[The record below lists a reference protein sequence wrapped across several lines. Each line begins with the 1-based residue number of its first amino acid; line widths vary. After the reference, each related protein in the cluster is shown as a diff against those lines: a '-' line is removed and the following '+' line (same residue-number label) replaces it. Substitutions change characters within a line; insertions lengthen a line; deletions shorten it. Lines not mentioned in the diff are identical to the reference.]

1 MIKSLKNEESIPIKL
16 FGKQEEAVVF
26 STGSNQFD
34 ENGDYKKAG
43 FPLSQEELDCL
54 NWFVENVDIRD
65 YKAEITAYCNERYDM
80 IGDEPIT
87 EDDLEDEIHIFAI
100 AVNIG
105 GATQSKDGFVYPEV
119 SFFGDCECDPE
130 HGICIGFRDKKF
142 LGVESQDWTL

>member
-1 MIKSLKNEESIPIKL
+1 MIKSLKNEESVPVNL

-43 FPLSQEELDCL
+43 FPLSRQELDCL
-54 NWFVENVDIRD
+54 NWFLENVDIRD
-65 YKAEITAYCNERYDM
+65 YKKEITAYCNEQYEM
-80 IGDEPIT
+80 IGDEQIT
-87 EDDLEDEIHIFAI
+87 EADLESEIHIFAI

-105 GATQSKDGFVYPEV
+105 GVSQSKDGFLYPEI

-142 LGVESQDWTL
+142 LGVEAQDWTL

>member
-1 MIKSLKNEESIPIKL
+1 MIKSLRNEESIPVNL

-34 ENGDYKKAG
+34 ENGEYKKAG

-65 YKAEITAYCNERYDM
+65 YKKEITDYCNERYDM
-80 IGDEPIT
+80 IGDKQIT
-87 EDDLEDEIHIFAI
+87 EDDLEEEIHIFAI
-100 AVNIG
+100 AVNVG
-105 GATQSKDGFVYPEV
+105 GVAQSKDGFVYPEI

-130 HGICIGFRDKKF
+130 HGVCIGFRDKKC